1 MKKRIIFMM
10 VALVSCISM
19 YAQSTKTIT
28 GTVADDVAP
37 LPGVGVQVSGTSNG
51 VITDLDG
58 NFTIKNVKP
67 TDVLVFTYI
76 GYATEEVPVGKNTN
90 INVVMKVD
98 ARTLD
103 DAVVVAVGYGD
114 VRRRDLTGSIGKANM
129 DDLIKAPVANVASAH
144 VAQGA

>member
-19 YAQSTKTIT
+19 WAQSGKTIS

-37 LPGVGVQVSGTSNG
+37 LPGVGVHVSGTSNG
-51 VITDLDG
+51 VVTDLDG
-58 NFTIKNVKP
+58 KFTINNVKP
-67 TDVLVFTYI
+67 TDVLVFSYI
-76 GYATEEVPVGKNTN
+76 GYATEEVEVGKNTVL
-90 INVVMKVD
+90 NVVMKVD

-114 VRRRDLTGSIGKANM
+114 VRRRTSQDPSVR
-129 DDLIKAPVANVASAH
+129 LIWTTSSRLL
-144 VAQGA
+144 

>member
-1 MKKRIIFMM
+1 MKKRIIFLM

-28 GTVADDVAP
+28 GTVVDDVAP

-58 NFTIKNVKP
+58 NFIIKNVKP

-76 GYATEEVPVGKNTN
+76 N
-90 INVVMKVD
+90 
-98 ARTLD
+98 
-103 DAVVVAVGYGD
+103 
-114 VRRRDLTGSIGKANM
+114 SS
-129 DDLIKAPVANVASAH
+129 LIFPDPKRLW
-144 VAQGA
+144 Q